1 MYSRAREEVSESVT
15 TPASTLITRPGA
27 RLAYVLEIEGH
38 DVAFTDVPDLTTW
51 GDYTVRPG
59 LQMRGTISREIDLL
73 GYNLSPVGFEVE
85 LVDTVP
91 WSTSDSLAKLFAEQD
106 ASAIVT
112 ELMGDVDRTATTIP
126 VRSTTFFPSEGVI
139 HIGHERIEY
148 AGKTA
153 AGSGNPATFT
163 GCVRGTFPAGA
174 SAGGTNTGRWA
185 HTHRVALDGAGPQI
199 ASQIRIWKNRMVTMY
214 VVAFD
219 PDTCTWNARENALN
233 EIVGTIE
240 DYKPSGRVWSLSCV
254 TLEKRMQGQLFK
266 DQYRGFIQEGITFRG
281 PVRLHFHTDVFGAHD
296 ANTGEIEIP
305 RRHYTVDQLVE
316 AINGALTAADLVVNT
331 VAYELSFALAADHVV
346 LRMAVPGGG
355 TYHTT
360 IESVNSNGSLALRVL
375 GWPTAQATIAM
386 VAPGVGA
393 IRTVLSPERAIG
405 TFWGQGQQ
413 GALDVAPTAGV
424 WEDQPEDDLPSQF
437 SGTHGYIQVGDAP
450 HVWLASRTNDPVSH
464 VDSFAW
470 AATFDFQGAQV
481 TTGSYLEAQVRY
493 LGEDLRIPVRQVW
506 IVRDTLSRLLLRM
519 LLSTGTRAY
528 NDTRYDRWPSGMSCG
543 LPANLVDIASIE
555 ALSDHFS
562 STGMLFQVLLQP
574 ENAADHIESLMRTLG
589 FHLLWRRTSTA
600 YKLMATIPTTVA
612 SLEPVATLDASNTG
626 NQHYTESASGA
637 ELVRNRI
644 TIRYNRDALTGE
656 FHASETYDNL
666 ASMSEQDEPSALEY
680 DALGLYDY
688 EGSKLADWR
697 QNVAAPICAYF
708 GRPIRKHTR
717 SGSRML
723 WFVGLG
729 DVVVFNDADAPDAVA
744 GTYGTS
750 SVKAWVVAVTKNY
763 ETYEL
768 DSITVLV
775 PPSNTVRLAPSATI
789 DFTRA
794 DKGYDA
800 ANLRLYVLPSEFT
813 RQGDAKD
820 VSWFFST
827 DQVLIVEIDP
837 PGSPTSWAR
846 TVAAVGPNYVDLT
859 IGLTTPAFDPTK
871 RYYITLRPYPQASQN
886 PARRRASNGVP
897 PGEHVV
903 AFVADDANYLDDG
916 ASGQDAMLWG
926 MELPVLD
933 SGLVPTGDE
942 HYRRPADTADDPNA
956 PLSAHVMRDL
966 VYAVNN
972 LYRHAMNQHPISDQ
986 WLADVTNRTGDYRLL
1001 AGPYKVWCPP
1011 GVESLSFSIDA
1022 FSTASTSFRVT
1033 CSAERPGGQ
1042 STTVPQFEGVLDQ
1055 TVVNTPPLQ
1064 VMSKVT
1070 GSVNIRPNGEGYAY
1084 VTLEGHA
1091 NQKLVGVRAIS
1102 AYFAPRPLT

>member
-1 MYSRAREEVSESVT
+1 VT
-15 TPASTLITRPGA
+15 TPASTLIIRPGA

-38 DVAFTDVPDLTTW
+38 DVAFTDVPDLTAW
-51 GDYTVRPG
+51 GSYTVRPG

-91 WSTSDSLAKLFAEQD
+91 WSATDSLAKLFAELD
-106 ASAIVT
+106 ASAVVT

-126 VRSTTFFPSEGVI
+126 VRTTTRFPSEGVI

-148 AGKTA
+148 TGKTA
-153 AGSGNPATFT
+153 AGAGSPATFT

-174 SAGGTNTGRWA
+174 SAGGINTGRWA
-185 HTHRVALDGAGPQI
+185 HTHRVAPDGAGPQV
-199 ASQIRIWKNRMVTMY
+199 ASQIRIWKNRMVTLY

-219 PDTCTWNARENALN
+219 PDTGTWNAREDSLN

-266 DQYRGFIQEGITFRG
+266 DQYRGFIQEGVTFRG
-281 PVRLHFHTDVFGAHD
+281 PVRLRFHTDVFGAHD
-296 ANTGEIEIP
+296 ANTGEIEVP
-305 RRHYTVDQLVE
+305 RNHYTVDQLIG
-316 AINGALTAADLVVNT
+316 AINQALAAADLVVNT
-331 VAYELSFALAADHVV
+331 VPYELSFALADDHVV

-355 TYHTT
+355 TYSTT

-375 GWPTAQATIAM
+375 GWPTAQASIAM

-405 TFWGQGQQ
+405 TVWGQSQQ
-413 GALDVAPTAGV
+413 GTLDVVKAAGV
-424 WEDQPEDDLPSQF
+424 WEDQPGEDLPSQF

-450 HVWLASRTNDPVSH
+450 HVWLAARTNDPITH
-464 VDSFAW
+464 VDSFTW

-481 TTGSYLEAQVRY
+481 TTGSYLEAQIRY
-493 LGEDLRIPVRQVW
+493 VGEDQRIPVRQVW
-506 IVRDTLSRLLLRM
+506 IVSDTLSRLLLRM
-519 LLSTGTRAY
+519 LLSTGTRGY
-528 NDTRYDRWPSGMSCG
+528 NEATYDKWPAGMSCG
-543 LPANLVDIASIE
+543 LPANLVDVASIE
-555 ALSDHFS
+555 ALGDQFS
-562 STGMLFQVLLQP
+562 SAGRLFQVLLGP

-589 FHLLWRRTSTA
+589 FHLLWRRTDTA

-644 TIRYNRDALTGE
+644 TIRYNRDASTGE

-717 SGSRML
+717 SGSRQL

-729 DVVVFNDADAPDAVA
+729 DVVLFDDADAPDAVA

-775 PPSNTVRLAPSATI
+775 PPSNTVRLAPSAMV
-789 DFTRA
+789 DFSRP
-794 DKGYDA
+794 DGGYDA
-800 ANLRLYVLPSEFT
+800 SNRRLYVLPSEFT
-813 RQGDAKD
+813 RAADAHD
-820 VSWFFST
+820 VTWFYPLDRVF
-827 DQVLIVEIDP
+827 IVEIDP
-837 PGSPTSWAR
+837 SGPPTSWSR
-846 TVAAVGPNYVDLT
+846 TVSAVGTSYLDLT
-859 IGLTTPAFDPTK
+859 VGLSTPAFDPSK
-871 RYYITLRPYPQASQN
+871 RYYVTLQPYAQATLN
-886 PARRRASNGVP
+886 PARQRAFHGAP
-897 PGEHVV
+897 AGDHVV
-903 AFVADDANYLDDG
+903 AFAADDANHLDDG
-916 ASGQDAMLWG
+916 SEGHDAMLWG
-926 MELPVLD
+926 MNLPLLD
-933 SGLVPTGDE
+933 VGLPSTGDQ
-942 HYRRPADTADDPNA
+942 HYRRPSDVADDPNA
-956 PLSAHVMRDL
+956 PVSAHVMRDL

-972 LYRHAMNQHPISDQ
+972 LYRHVMNQHPISDQ
-986 WLADVTNRTGDYRLL
+986 WTVDVANRSGDYRLL

-1011 GVESLSFSIDA
+1011 GVESLEFSVDA
-1022 FSTASTSFRVT
+1022 FSTAPATFRVT

-1042 STTVPQFEGVLDQ
+1042 TKDRPEFEGVLERAI
-1055 TVVNTPPLQ
+1055 VATPVLPG
-1064 VMSKVT
+1064 MTKVT
-1070 GSVNIRPNGEGYAY
+1070 GRVNVRPNGDGYVY

-1091 NQKLVGVRAIS
+1091 DQKLVAVRAVS
-1102 AYFAPRPLT
+1102 AYFAPRTLT